1 MNEYTSLLIHSG
13 RIVDPI
19 QSIDQSGDLLVAEGK
34 IVQVGGT
41 ITADQAKKLDATGL
55 VVCPGFIDLHCH
67 LREPGFEDKE
77 TIATG
82 TKAAAIGGYATVCCM
97 PNTNPPLDNQAA
109 VQWVKAKASGEG
121 VVHVLPIGCI
131 TKGRKGEEISPM
143 AELAESGVVGFSDD
157 GEPVSN
163 SQVMRCAL
171 ECSRRLGLPIM
182 EHCENKELSRG
193 GIINEGRVSARL
205 GLKGIPA
212 VSEEIMV
219 ARDLAL
225 AKLTGAR
232 IHIAHVST
240 CGSVELIRQAKERGI
255 LVTAEVTPHHLTLT
269 EEFAYANAKVKPPLR
284 TEDDI
289 KCLIEG
295 LRDGVIDAIATDHAP
310 HTLKDKKCYLE
321 LAAFGISGFETAFG
335 CVMSLVHNGEIDLP
349 TLISKLSC
357 EPAKIIGRDGEL
369 GTLKAGSPA
378 DITIFDPEREWVV
391 DSGMF
396 VSKGKNTP
404 FEGYQFKGKVM
415 ATIVDGKVVYRDDLL
430 KGRFEPL
437 PCHSEPFASCHSEE
451 AKRPKNLLFSSFLS
465 SGLRASAHQDK
476 LREESH
482 YD

>member
-1 MNEYTSLLIHSG
+1 MKDKSVPLLIHNG
-13 RIVDPI
+13 RIIDPS
-19 QSIDQSGDLLVAEGK
+19 QSIDQSADLLVAEGK
-34 IVQVGGT
+34 IVSVGGT
-41 ITADQAKKLDATGL
+41 VVAESARKLDATGL

-67 LREPGFEDKE
+67 LREPGFESKE

-82 TKAAAIGGYATVCCM
+82 TKAAAIGGFTTVCCM
-97 PNTNPPLDNQAA
+97 PNTNPPLDNRDT
-109 VQWVKAKASGEG
+109 VDWVKAKASSEG
-121 VVHVLPIGCI
+121 VVHVLPIGCV

-143 AELAESGVVGFSDD
+143 AELAEAGVVGFSDD

-171 ECSRRLGLPIM
+171 ECSRRLGLPII
-182 EHCENKELSRG
+182 EHCEDKELSRG

-212 VSEEIMV
+212 ASEEIMV

-232 IHIAHVST
+232 VHIAHVST
-240 CGSVELIRQAKERGI
+240 CGSMELIRQAKERGI

-284 TEDDI
+284 TKDDI

-295 LRDGVIDAIATDHAP
+295 LRGGVIDAIATDHAP

-335 CVMSLVHNGEIDLP
+335 CVMSLVHNGEVDLN
-349 TLISKLSC
+349 TLISKLTY
-357 EPAKIIGRDGEL
+357 EPAKIIGCGSEL

-378 DITIFDPEREWVV
+378 NITIFDPNREWIVN
-391 DSGMF
+391 SSSF
-396 VSKGKNTP
+396 ASKGKNTP
-404 FEGYQFKGKVM
+404 FDGYQFKGKVV
-415 ATIVDGKVVYRDDLL
+415 ATIVDGRIVYKDESLLSSL
-430 KGRFEPL
+430 KGEDVGEGEER
-437 PCHSEPFASCHSEE
+437 SEE
-451 AKRPKNLLFSSFLS
+451 SHTA
-465 SGLRASAHQDK
+465 QDK
-476 LREESH
+476 LSERVSDEAIS
-482 YD
+482 